1 MKREFLLNSI
11 SISATRGLLGGGRSL
26 MLLMALK
33 LMGPE
38 FFGKLALVISLIEVF
53 RFTANFGMD
62 VTLIRRFSKGAINL
76 AGCTVAKIPTSIASY
91 CLLLITVLLVSRGKA
106 GYLPLA
112 AIAGLSII
120 IFSQSSNYTS
130 ALMARMKARF
140 MLICGVASIVTLL
153 LVSLLGKF
161 WVILFALALTL
172 ADAAYFLCL
181 RRTSKRAQVP
191 MRLGRWRPR
200 GVKLMLTESLPAA
213 LSNTLVI
220 LYHRL
225 DVLLLQIFQGELGV
239 AQYCAPA
246 RLLDPILLIAGGIST
261 SVYALLSPPGTKVSK
276 ARLPI
281 VVSVVIALILAGIIF
296 TFSHPIA
303 SFLYPSD
310 TNTFVRV
317 LDILLLA
324 MLFKYVNMHLTS
336 IINSQGKFIWITK
349 LASLN
354 LAVNVLANLLLIPRY
369 GAVGAGSS
377 IALTE
382 GINFMVQT
390 ALVRRIG

>member
-1 MKREFLLNSI
+1 
-11 SISATRGLLGGGRSL
+11 

-33 LMGPE
+33 LMGPA

-76 AGCTVAKIPTSIASY
+76 AGCAVAKIPTSIASY
-91 CLLLITVLLVSRGKA
+91 CLLLITVLLVSKGKP

-112 AIAGLSII
+112 SIAGLSII

-153 LVSLLGKF
+153 LFSLLGKF

-281 VVSVVIALILAGIIF
+281 VVSVVMALILAGIIF
-296 TFSHPIA
+296 TYSNTIA
-303 SFLYPSD
+303 VYLYP
-310 TNTFVRV
+310 NNVQTFQKV
-317 LDILLLA
+317 LKILLLA
-324 MLFKYVNMHLTS
+324 MVFKYVNMHLTS
-336 IINSQGKFIWITK
+336 IINSQGKFVWITK

-369 GAVGAGSS
+369 GAMGAGSS

-382 GINFMVQT
+382 GINFMIQT
-390 ALVRRIG
+390 ALVRRIA